1 MKYNNDSRIKHSK
14 QNRDKIILAAKKL
27 VFEKGYDKISVSE
40 ITKKAGV
47 SKGSFYIHYHTKDDL
62 IQDIINFTFEAIR
75 GCTRDCLEGCP
86 EKGVIYG
93 VGLGDTKAVLSHKDY
108 LKEAYDMGFNC

>member
-62 IQDIINFTFEAIR
+62 IQDIINFTFDDAR
-75 GCTRDCLEGCP
+75 NNSNEGN
-86 EKGVIYG
+86 IQQRI
-93 VGLGDTKAVLSHKDY
+93 SHFLVDSVNKIVD
-108 LKEAYDMGFNC
+108 GG